1 MKRKGSIQPML
12 ILGTVLLIGVIVFGL
27 FKFGVFEKDTVKDEA
42 PPVSDVVDKDNGEDE
57 EELIDDVELEEE
69 DQEVTDQ
76 EENQEEYDI
85 AVGKLAPDFTL
96 KNLDGEEVSLSDYK
110 DKIVL
115 INFWATWCVFCDKEM
130 PDMQIL
136 SEENDDLVILAVDVM
151 EDKKLVEDYIEKG
164 GYDFEV
170 VLDEK
175 GDVAKTYLVSA
186 FPTSYFVDKDGILLG
201 GVPGMMTGP
210 QMNDILESIRK
221 GE

>member
-1 MKRKGSIQPML
+1 MKRKGSIQPIL
-12 ILGTVLLIGVIVFGL
+12 IVGTILLIGVIIFAL
-27 FKFGVFEKDTVKDEA
+27 SKFGILEKDVVKDEK
-42 PPVSDVVDKDNGEDE
+42 PPVSDVVEEDDEDKDK
-57 EELIDDVELEEE
+57 ELIDDVDLEE
-69 DQEVTDQ
+69 DQDD
-76 EENQEEYDI
+76 YDI
-85 AVGKLAPDFTL
+85 EIGKLSPDFTL
-96 KNLDGEEVSLSDYK
+96 TNLEGKEVSLSDYRG
-110 DKIVL
+110 KIVL
-115 INFWATWCVFCDKEM
+115 INFWATWCVYCDKEM

-151 EDKKLVEDYIEKG
+151 EERGLVEDYIEKG

-175 GDVAKTYLVSA
+175 GEVAREYLVA
-186 FPTSYFVDKDGILLG
+186 NFPTSYFVDEDGILLG